1 MQKLFSCLIVLF
13 LCSACSSVEINT
25 AGNELYYVAN
35 FPESNQ
41 TITKETTVDFYFWG
55 LVPQKDTVVISK
67 LFEGEGVYNP
77 AFISVNQRISLSNF
91 FFTAITLG
99 LYSPV
104 TIEVSL
110 KTQGK
115 LK

>member
-13 LCSACSSVEINT
+13 LISACSSVEINT

-35 FPESNQ
+35 FPESNK
-41 TITKETTVDFYFWG
+41 TITKDTIVDFYFWG
-55 LVPQKDTVVISK
+55 LVPQQDTVVISK
-67 LFEGEGVYNP
+67 LFDGEGIYNP
-77 AFISVNQRISLSNF
+77 AFVSITQRISLSNL
-91 FFTAITLG
+91 FFTVITLG

>member
-1 MQKLFSCLIVLF
+1 M
-13 LCSACSSVEINT
+13 
-25 AGNELYYVAN
+25 GNEIYHVAN
-35 FPESNQ
+35 FPESNKV
-41 TITKETTVDFYFWG
+41 ITKQTTVDFYFWG
-55 LVPQKDTVVISK
+55 LVPQKDTLVISK
-67 LFEGEGVYNP
+67 LFDEEGLSNP
-77 AFISVNQRISLSNF
+77 AFVSVNQRVSLSNA
-91 FFTAITLG
+91 FFTLITLG